1 MYCSACGAES
11 AKGLKYCKSCGA
23 RIMTDNLDVQSSVA
37 KTFAYAA
44 VFTGAFGLIAFAV
57 ILKELLA
64 SGAKDSFILL
74 IAGLYLGSLFAIIY
88 TITRQVLKLIGY
100 RPVKAAEDEIH
111 RTSDDDA
118 VPAFK
123 PAVTARLEEHKE
135 PASVIENTTRN
146 LEKVPVDSK

>member
-57 ILKELLA
+57 IIKELLA

-74 IAGLYLGSLFAIIY
+74 IAALYLGSLLAIIY

-100 RPVKAAEDEIH
+100 RPAEAAADEIH
-111 RTSDDDA
+111 RTSDDDPA
-118 VPAFK
+118 PAFK
-123 PAVTARLEEHKE
+123 PAVTRQLDEFRE
-135 PASVIENTTRN
+135 PASVTDETTRN
-146 LEKVPVDSK
+146 LEKIPAQDR